1 MQKIIYKRGY
11 RAPDAFGLL
20 IGCLSILIMS
30 VVLPGCKESDDA
42 PDDIEDDEELLA
54 EMSPAELLYSNLTG
68 ALYTQVTTDASESI
82 PDDSEEMPSHAY
94 QPAKGLPLSE
104 GQPGV
109 RFEVAENYSEAEKDF
124 RLILPDGPEMKR
136 FVSDTPDGITIDL
149 GKQGK
154 VSLRH
159 DSTDGAV
166 ALMEVDLDGYR
177 SYKVYYR
184 PKDTI
189 DDNYA
194 SDDDFTL
201 FIPKCSI
208 VVFTCPV
215 CKDNGFTNTQTR
227 GLVLEVSDYACY
239 VFTDHIHD
247 YKASD
252 HWKSFYFKYNLASVD
267 NWRQMKDVWDE
278 NSEVII
284 YHMNHSGHNLYSE
297 FCNIMRDW
305 DKNDYVAVD
314 GTDINAKK
322 SLYWARWTWY
332 SKTKLI
338 KLANLRS
345 NNFRVETCNYA
356 YRKRV
361 EWSPKHHAF
370 SFMKLLRSKTSDI
383 YVEYPVN

>member
-1 MQKIIYKRGY
+1 MFRK
-11 RAPDAFGLL
+11 PDAFSLL
-20 IGCLSILIMS
+20 IGSLTILLMS
-30 VVLPGCKESDDA
+30 VILPGCKESYEPGEDTG
-42 PDDIEDDEELLA
+42 DDEELLA
-54 EMSPAELLYSNLTG
+54 ELSPAELLYSNLTG
-68 ALYTQVTTDASESI
+68 ALYTQVTDTEDIS
-82 PDDSEEMPSHAY
+82 DDSEEMPSHEY

-109 RFEVAENYSEAEKDF
+109 RFEVAESYSEAEKDF
-124 RLILPDGPEMKR
+124 KRILHDDPKIKT
-136 FVSDTPDGITIDL
+136 FVSDTPEGITIDL
-149 GKQGK
+149 GKRGK

-184 PKDTI
+184 PKATL

-208 VVFTCPV
+208 VSFNCPV
-215 CKDNGFTNTQTR
+215 CKNNGYNIRAR
-227 GLVLEVSDYACY
+227 GLALEVSDYACY
-239 VFTDHIHD
+239 VFTNHIHE

-252 HWKSFYFKYNLASVD
+252 HWKRFNFMHNLASVD

-278 NSEVII
+278 NSEVLI
-284 YHMNHSGHNLYSE
+284 YHKNNSDEKLYTE
-297 FCNIMRDW
+297 FCNIMRDSSG
-305 DKNDYVAVD
+305 DDYVVVD
-314 GTDINAKK
+314 GNNINAKK
-322 SLYWARWTWY
+322 SLFWARWTWY

-338 KLANLRS
+338 KLSNLRN
-345 NNFRVETCNYA
+345 NNFRIETPDYA

-361 EWSPKHHAF
+361 YWSSRYHAF
-370 SFMKLLRSKTSDI
+370 SFFKILRSKTSDI